1 MDWTRVSLASF
12 PLPPPPLPLPL
23 LREAQT
29 AAARGTGERG
39 GGGDGGGEAAAA
51 AAAGGDGGGGER
63 GVEDGEA
70 LRQRRRLRD
79 ARHLRHPAH
88 RHGQGTGRCAS
99 SSSLG
104 SEVGDGIGVLGWV
117 GLLARGGGLGSV
129 VMEGDLVGSCVGV
142 GWI

>member
-88 RHGQGTGRCAS
+88 RHGQGKNAAPRAGAPCLRWRFGVRVRGASWCA
-99 SSSLG
+99 
-104 SEVGDGIGVLGWV
+104 
-117 GLLARGGGLGSV
+117 R
-129 VMEGDLVGSCVGV
+129 LVRNGF
-142 GWI
+142 